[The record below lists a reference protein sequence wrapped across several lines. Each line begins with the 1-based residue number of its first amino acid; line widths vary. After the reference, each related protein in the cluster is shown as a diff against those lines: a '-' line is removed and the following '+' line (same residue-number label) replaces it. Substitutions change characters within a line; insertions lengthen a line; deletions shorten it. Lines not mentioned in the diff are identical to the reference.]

1 MEIGD
6 FVRVRWSD
14 GEEITGTYLKKER
27 GFIVILSHGIEV
39 PFMEGSATIE
49 VIDESR

>member
-27 GFIVILSHGIEV
+27 GFIVIESHGIEV
-39 PFMEGSATIE
+39 PFMEGTAIIE
-49 VIDESR
+49 VIDEEM

>member
-39 PFMEGSATIE
+39 PFMEDSATIE

>member
-6 FVRVRWSD
+6 FVKVRWSD

-39 PFMEGSATIE
+39 PFVEGSATIE
-49 VIDESR
+49 VIDEEI